1 MSKTQNLRAALH
13 FARMSTFEKFS
24 EPLVLQCQ
32 PDNYFFK
39 LHKASLKNKYQL
51 HYRELAVKTYLHKHK
66 TANWLFLDYFIKAQR
81 PGAKK
86 QNMLSV
92 GWQGSAQHLWLV
104 LWLPDCTFTTF
115 REPFMI
121 FAAMK
126 TQITYKF
133 LSESKVFIAPLR

>member
-1 MSKTQNLRAALH
+1 M
-13 FARMSTFEKFS
+13 
-24 EPLVLQCQ
+24 
-32 PDNYFFK
+32 
-39 LHKASLKNKYQL
+39 
-51 HYRELAVKTYLHKHK
+51 AVKTYLHKHK

-86 QNMLSV
+86 AKHVKCGLAGLSIAFMA
-92 GWQGSAQHLWLV
+92 GFMAPRLYFYYS
-104 LWLPDCTFTTF
+104 